1 MRFQPNVSD
10 SRTKMAAILTF
21 IVTAYVMLQYNT
33 ADAAAVDV
41 TLLSTKHFLDDSSLT
56 EFLCRAQPGTIT
68 PQSAPGET
76 PNTRP
81 IIREGGPGPGNPFTV
96 ASSLRVPPQGV
107 AYGARFMADAG
118 NTRVG
123 AFSCSVVQNGQTG
136 KAVSFKI
143 KDTAYVLPVAFTV
156 RANIGESATLE
167 VTKTSTWQQDWTD
180 DQIRW
185 SKDGQELQGQ
195 QGLQLTIPS
204 VQTSDGGIYE
214 AYRDGERNTW
224 NHAFSRLIVRG
235 KWGLPQCQSICP
247 VCNNGGVCDPETGRC
262 ICTPG
267 FFGTNCNSVCDAPH
281 KFGQTCDH
289 ICDSKDCSGKLL
301 CAADPFGCSCAAS
314 YRGIRCNERC
324 SAGTFGAGCTQT
336 CNCIGTCNTATGVCD
351 AQGCSAGWSG
361 PNCQE
366 PAPVDVTLESS
377 SHIVAGTATKLLC
390 HTAGGTIR
398 QTQSWPFR
406 REGGAG
412 PGNPFGISSTQPLM
426 SEGVRYG
433 ASFMANAGNRRIG
446 AFSCRVDSDGRS
458 GSAGSFKVKDT
469 AYLLPEAFTTT
480 VSVGELVMLK
490 MTKTSS
496 WQTGWSDNQIKWSKD
511 GQVLD
516 NRQGLQLTIPSVQTS
531 DGGIYE
537 AYRDGE
543 RNTWNHAFSRLI
555 VRACPTDK
563 WGPDCR
569 NRCPVCYNGGVC
581 HVGTG
586 KCVCAPGFRGD
597 SCQSVCN
604 SPQNFGSTC
613 QATCDGG
620 SCQGKL
626 LCPADP
632 FGCTCG
638 PTYTG
643 VRCDSACPTGTFGP
657 GCTQSCHCK
666 GTCTRATG
674 VCDQQGCATGWS
686 GTNCQVVST
695 NAVNFFATPVQDR
708 VLNAYTAARHN
719 NVDTAQ
725 CAKYCLQGTGLARGL
740 RCKSFD
746 MYRSGGTLQCLLNTE
761 NRDVQGSPGLL
772 ANNGG
777 SYYQRGDLSPCS
789 ALPCA
794 NGATCL
800 DRAGLQF
807 TCICGPGWMGPKCDL
822 ASSNSLDYFAKY
834 SGSNLEG
841 NDAEMITGI
850 SRSNC
855 STQCLQGTETVS
867 RGSCKSFDYRVS
879 EQRCYLSTASKETN
893 PQDFRQ
899 GNGDLEYY
907 QREASGPCSTLPC
920 QLPQRC
926 QTAPTASGYRCF
938 CPNGRLGP
946 NCDVEAQVDV
956 GIESK
961 NYLVDTSNV
970 EMYCRTV
977 RGNIIQNNIS
987 NVDYPI
993 KREKSGKIDIG
1004 NPFNTSNFRTIYNYG
1019 VYLYEPAGD
1028 LRLGPFSCQVQQGGQ
1043 VTKVVTLNMK
1053 KNAKVRP
1060 TVITQTVSVGESVTL
1075 SVTTDADVTD
1085 QLTWHRDGD
1094 LVIGVQTKEYTIDSV
1109 QRRHVGVYEVFQPG
1123 RYHSYE
1129 HAFMRLIVRGCT
1141 KDRWGP
1147 PDCLGFCPVCQNGG
1161 VCDDTTGACLCAPGF
1176 RGVTCETACPAGFF
1190 GPTCRSRCTFANC
1203 REKLICLPDPYGCS
1217 CAAGFKGLDCNQACD
1232 AGTFGPGCALTCNCQ
1247 SGSCNS
1253 MTGSCAN
1260 GCKQGW
1266 TGNSC
1271 QIASNNP
1278 LEYFSKQQENFL
1290 LDSTILQ
1297 TFDTSLETCATQCV
1311 KSQGCKS
1318 FNYQRDTQHC
1328 WVNTKN
1334 AAEANLVPMGGRD
1347 YYQREDFGECSK
1359 VPCLN
1364 QGACSVSDTPPGYT
1378 CTCTPGL
1385 TGSICTEDVDECL
1398 INNGQCDDKC
1408 INIGRSFVCGCVEPN
1423 FVLGADRRTCLDQ
1436 TVPTNIQIQQTG
1448 TQCTVTWD
1456 PPPESAL
1463 QIQEYQVRATAQLP
1477 VRDNDVQESELDTI
1491 TKDAGLTRTA
1501 SFQKSLPSASSPTDL
1516 EELKP
1521 NSVYPFRVRAR
1532 SQNGWGGYSK
1542 EVNCTVL
1549 PLAVPFP
1556 PSAPAKNDEATGT
1569 ANSDRTIPIWLYG
1582 DKQRYG
1588 SVGCYQVVVV
1598 ELKNGATTSDLPNP
1612 QDLEVP
1618 SETDEYNAYV
1628 AAAHMGELVGRRKTV
1643 TLGDGQQTSCRPP
1656 QSRVRRALTNQD
1668 VFGTTF
1674 TNNPLNPSTPYTTS
1688 VRAFSPQGSQPP
1700 TYSSS
1705 AYMAPVTTAPP
1716 GGAAGTGPG
1725 TGALAPAVWGKIA
1738 AGIIGGALFLCALLP
1753 LLYYCWKKRG
1763 GGKKKDSFDVEGR
1776 MKGTGGVSAKADIP
1790 GVSTRADMPGVEAK
1804 LDKPGVQSSAGL
1816 SLHPGA
1822 PPVVKKPKDSAK
1834 ASCFGKKKKE
1844 TGGGGIEVY
1853 SPAIDARTGGEL
1865 NAPSM
1870 NVRGPRANVDANAPH
1885 LEGDVDLRG
1894 PNVHMKK
1901 PKKSGGLNCLK
1912 KPKKPSGDIEM
1923 NAPGMNVRGPQ
1934 ADIDARASGELNA
1947 PSMNVRGPRANIDA
1961 NAPHLE
1967 GDVDLRGP
1975 NVHMKKPKKSGGLN
1989 CLKKPKKPKG
1999 GIEMDM
2005 PDIKGNVSGPKMP
2018 DVDVKGPQ
2026 MKVKGPEMPDV
2037 HLKGPKAPDV
2047 HLKGPKLKG
2056 PDVDINAPKVPTVN
2070 LKSGD
2075 IDIDHEYENMD
2086 FNLEGPK
2093 AKGGFKMPDLNI
2105 GKPNMPDFN
2114 LKGPKVK
2121 GPDVDI
2127 DANLDADVD
2136 LPEAKGGFKMPGFNM
2151 GKPNMPDFNLKGPK
2165 VKGPDVD
2172 IDANLPSANIDG
2184 DVDLPEAKGGFKMP
2198 GFNMGKPTMP
2208 DFNLKGPKVKGP
2220 DVDIDANL
2228 PSANIDADVDLPE
2241 AEGGFKMPGFNMGKP
2256 KMPDFNLKGPKVKGP
2271 DVDLDMDA
2279 NIDADVDLPEAEGG
2293 FKMPGFNI
2301 GKPKMPD
2308 FNLKGPKVKGP
2319 DVDIDANLP
2328 SANIDGDVDLP
2339 DAEGG
2344 FKMPGFNMG
2353 KPDFSM
2359 KRPDMPDF
2367 NLPSFKGPQMKGPG
2381 VDIDAELPSGSIDAD
2396 MSFSKPDL
2404 DLEAPKMPGV
2414 NVRGPKGGV
2423 NVNAPGIE
2431 TELPRGKAE
2440 FGIKGPQAPKLHAQG
2455 PSFDVKGPKA
2465 PSMDIRGP
2473 RVKGGIDVDSPKVDL
2488 KGRPLDA
2495 EKGGCFGG
2503 KKKPSG
2509 GVDVDLKGP
2518 KLKGPKLTTG
2528 DASFSMDNPAFDS
2541 DIPNK
2546 VISWEGVRLDPKV
2559 LGRGKFGEVRKGTV
2573 KKGGLMKPAVVKM
2586 LKASAPQK
2594 DRNDFISELDEMTRV
2609 GDHPNLVNLIGAGQ
2623 HDGNMFMALE
2633 LANKGTLRSYLRESR
2648 PGEAGGQISTLSSK
2662 QLLQFSKEV
2671 AEGMQQISRKGIIH
2685 RDLSAKNVL
2694 VMQEGS
2700 RPVCKVSDYG
2710 LPRMVKAEKRVVPNR
2725 WMAPESL
2732 TNNTYTAK
2740 TDVWSY
2746 GVVLWEIT
2754 TLGGTPYS
2762 DLENEELTSEIP
2774 AGYKLKQ
2781 PNNCHDHM
2789 YILMRQCYRDDP
2801 ETRPTFP
2808 QLAETLKEMEANSN
2822 ETYIDVQADDSFEYE
2837 PADPLKDDDCV
2848 YI

>member
-1 MRFQPNVSD
+1 
-10 SRTKMAAILTF
+10 MAAILTF

-195 QGLQLTIPS
+195 
-204 VQTSDGGIYE
+204 
-214 AYRDGERNTW
+214 
-224 NHAFSRLIVRG
+224 
-235 KWGLPQCQSICP
+235 
-247 VCNNGGVCDPETGRC
+247 
-262 ICTPG
+262 
-267 FFGTNCNSVCDAPH
+267 
-281 KFGQTCDH
+281 
-289 ICDSKDCSGKLL
+289 
-301 CAADPFGCSCAAS
+301 
-314 YRGIRCNERC
+314 
-324 SAGTFGAGCTQT
+324 
-336 CNCIGTCNTATGVCD
+336 
-351 AQGCSAGWSG
+351 
-361 PNCQE
+361 
-366 PAPVDVTLESS
+366 
-377 SHIVAGTATKLLC
+377 
-390 HTAGGTIR
+390 
-398 QTQSWPFR
+398 
-406 REGGAG
+406 
-412 PGNPFGISSTQPLM
+412 
-426 SEGVRYG
+426 
-433 ASFMANAGNRRIG
+433 
-446 AFSCRVDSDGRS
+446 
-458 GSAGSFKVKDT
+458 
-469 AYLLPEAFTTT
+469 
-480 VSVGELVMLK
+480 
-490 MTKTSS
+490 
-496 WQTGWSDNQIKWSKD
+496 
-511 GQVLD
+511 
-516 NRQGLQLTIPSVQTS
+516 QGLQLTIPSVQTS

-2241 AEGGFKMPGFNMGKP
+2241 AEGGFKMPGFN
-2256 KMPDFNLKGPKVKGP
+2256 
-2271 DVDLDMDA
+2271 
-2279 NIDADVDLPEAEGG
+2279 
-2293 FKMPGFNI
+2293 I

>member
-1 MRFQPNVSD
+1 
-10 SRTKMAAILTF
+10 MAAILTF

-195 QGLQLTIPS
+195 
-204 VQTSDGGIYE
+204 
-214 AYRDGERNTW
+214 
-224 NHAFSRLIVRG
+224 
-235 KWGLPQCQSICP
+235 
-247 VCNNGGVCDPETGRC
+247 
-262 ICTPG
+262 
-267 FFGTNCNSVCDAPH
+267 
-281 KFGQTCDH
+281 
-289 ICDSKDCSGKLL
+289 
-301 CAADPFGCSCAAS
+301 
-314 YRGIRCNERC
+314 
-324 SAGTFGAGCTQT
+324 
-336 CNCIGTCNTATGVCD
+336 
-351 AQGCSAGWSG
+351 
-361 PNCQE
+361 
-366 PAPVDVTLESS
+366 
-377 SHIVAGTATKLLC
+377 
-390 HTAGGTIR
+390 
-398 QTQSWPFR
+398 
-406 REGGAG
+406 
-412 PGNPFGISSTQPLM
+412 
-426 SEGVRYG
+426 
-433 ASFMANAGNRRIG
+433 
-446 AFSCRVDSDGRS
+446 
-458 GSAGSFKVKDT
+458 
-469 AYLLPEAFTTT
+469 
-480 VSVGELVMLK
+480 
-490 MTKTSS
+490 
-496 WQTGWSDNQIKWSKD
+496 
-511 GQVLD
+511 
-516 NRQGLQLTIPSVQTS
+516 QGLQLTIPSVQTS

-2198 GFNMGKPTMP
+2198 GFNMGKP
-2208 DFNLKGPKVKGP
+2208 
-2220 DVDIDANL
+2220 
-2228 PSANIDADVDLPE
+2228 
-2241 AEGGFKMPGFNMGKP
+2241 
-2256 KMPDFNLKGPKVKGP
+2256 
-2271 DVDLDMDA
+2271 
-2279 NIDADVDLPEAEGG
+2279 
-2293 FKMPGFNI
+2293 
-2301 GKPKMPD
+2301 
-2308 FNLKGPKVKGP
+2308 
-2319 DVDIDANLP
+2319 
-2328 SANIDGDVDLP
+2328 
-2339 DAEGG
+2339 
-2344 FKMPGFNMG
+2344 
-2353 KPDFSM
+2353 DFSM